1 MINRRAEGV
10 TFVQYGAAACGDA
23 VGMTKSTP
31 AQAQSSTRVRGLHV
45 VIDGNPAAPPVLLI
59 HGSGATGSTWTGVVP
74 SLSREHRVI
83 TIDLPGCGRSEPAST
98 YAVAQQA
105 DRIAAVLDE
114 LGVRNLDVVGHSSG
128 GYVGTALVASRPDLV
143 GKLIL
148 ISTGPSLAALLPEPA
163 IIRALTAP
171 PIGPLIWSIRTASM
185 IRRGLAATAAAPIT
199 VPDEVVADLRRTSYR
214 AFRAILAA
222 NSNYISTRS
231 VPQRLIDAGKPVH
244 VIFGDSDP
252 RWDPASARQYE
263 AVPGATLEYL
273 CGVGHLAMLEDCD
286 ALARSLARA
295 LE

>member
-1 MINRRAEGV
+1 
-10 TFVQYGAAACGDA
+10 
-23 VGMTKSTP
+23 MTESTP
-31 AQAQSSTRVRGLHV
+31 AQTRRSTTVRGLHV
-45 VIDGNPAAPPVLLI
+45 VIDGNPAAPPLLLI
-59 HGSGATGSTWTGVVP
+59 HGSGAASSTWAGVVP

-105 DRIAAVLDE
+105 DRTAAVLDE
-114 LGVRNLDVVGHSSG
+114 LGVRNLKVVGHSSG
-128 GYVGTALVASRPDLV
+128 GYVGTALEERRPDLV

-148 ISTGPSLAALLPEPA
+148 VSTGPSLAALLLEPA
-163 IIRALTAP
+163 IIRALVSP
-171 PIGPLIWSIRTASM
+171 PIGPLIWSIRTDSM

-199 VPDEVVADLRRTSYR
+199 VSDEVVADLRRTSYR

-222 NSNYISTRS
+222 NGDYISTRS
-231 VPQRLIDAGKPVH
+231 VPQRLIDAGKPVF

-252 RWDPASARQYE
+252 RWDPASAHQYE
-263 AVPGATLEYL
+263 AVPGAKLEYL
-273 CGVGHLAMLEDCD
+273 RGVGHIAMLEDCA